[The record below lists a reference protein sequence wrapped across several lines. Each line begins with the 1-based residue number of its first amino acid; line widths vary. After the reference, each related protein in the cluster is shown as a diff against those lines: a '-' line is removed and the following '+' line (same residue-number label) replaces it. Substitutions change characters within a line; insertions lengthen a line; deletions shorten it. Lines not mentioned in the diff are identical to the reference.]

1 MSLKNSL
8 QAFLVVGI
16 LFLFGSASVIAATPD
31 TAAWIESVK
40 PKDALTPADA
50 QTPAKIVILRQGKP
64 LTFNSPVLMAELK
77 SGDRILFNGENN
89 QAYLNLINSNGALR
103 ITAADAKKEGY
114 EVNAK
119 PNSTWNNLVAL
130 LTDKMKPGETQAVS
144 ASTRGV
150 RGSCPKPE
158 EIDFPSILADQ
169 TETPKMAAGE
179 RALHFMWECGQA
191 PYRLSLVQND
201 KAISEVNIPAG
212 FQATLPKQNLKPG
225 TYKLVLKD
233 KKGFAPGVEPLYGN
247 AYVTEN
253 LILVAPADVPP
264 MPAALAKAPLPEETR
279 QLLYADWLAKQGNGE
294 WSMEAIQHVI
304 PYAKSYEPAADW
316 LRQWGGQ

>member
-1 MSLKNSL
+1 MSLKNSP
-8 QAFLVVGI
+8 QAFLVLAI
-16 LFLFGSASVIAATPD
+16 LFLSGSAPAIAATPD

-40 PKDALTPADA
+40 PKDALTPASA
-50 QTPAKIVILRQGKP
+50 QTSAKIVILRQGKP

-77 SGDRILFNGENN
+77 SGDRILINDN

-119 PNSTWNNLVAL
+119 PNSTWNNLVAFV
-130 LTDKMKPGETQAVS
+130 TDKIKPGQTQAVS

-158 EIDFPSILADQ
+158 EIDFPSIPADQ

-179 RALHFMWECGQA
+179 RALHFMWKCGQA

-201 KAISEVNIPAG
+201 KILNGIDIPSG
-212 FQATLPKQNLKPG
+212 FEATLPKQNLKPG
-225 TYKLVLKD
+225 TYKLVLSD
-233 KKGFAPGVEPLYGN
+233 KKGQSQPPFGN

-253 LILVAPADVPP
+253 LILVTPADVPP
-264 MPAALAKAPLPEETR
+264 MPAELAKAPLPAETR
-279 QLLYADWLAKQGNGE
+279 QLLYAEWLAKQGNGE

-304 PYAKSYEPAADW
+304 PLAKTYEPAADW

>member
-1 MSLKNSL
+1 MPQKYSRPSL
-8 QAFLVVGI
+8 LVLVI
-16 LFLFGSASVIAATPD
+16 LFFSGSAPVIAAPPE

-40 PKDALTPADA
+40 PKDALTPANA
-50 QTPAKIVILRQGKP
+50 QTKAKIVVLRQGQP
-64 LTFNSPVLMAELK
+64 VTFDTPVLMAELK
-77 SGDRILFNGENN
+77 SGDRIFINDS

-119 PNSTWNNLVAL
+119 PNSTWNNLVAFV
-130 LTDKMKPGETQAVS
+130 TDKIKPGQTQAVS
-144 ASTRGV
+144 ASTRGKGT
-150 RGSCPKPE
+150 RGGCPQPE
-158 EIDFPSILADQ
+158 DINFPSIPADQ

-179 RALHFMWECGQA
+179 RALHFIWQCGKA

-201 KAISEVNIPAG
+201 KVITEINVPSG
-212 FQATLPKQNLKPG
+212 FEATLPKQNLKPG

-253 LILVAPADVPP
+253 LILVAPTNVPP
-264 MPAALAKAPLPEETR
+264 MPEALANAPLPKETR
-279 QLLYADWLAKQGNGE
+279 KLLYADWLSRQGNGE
-294 WSMEAIQHVI
+294 WSMEAIQHLI
-304 PYAKSYEPAADW
+304 PYAKNYEPAADW

>member
-1 MSLKNSL
+1 MPLKNSTASL
-8 QAFLVVGI
+8 FFLSI
-16 LFLFGSASVIAATPD
+16 LFLSGSAPVIAATPE

-40 PKDALTPADA
+40 PKDALTPANA

-64 LTFNSPVLMAELK
+64 VAFTTPVLMAELK
-77 SGDRILFNGENN
+77 SGDRILINDNH
-89 QAYLNLINSNGALR
+89 AYLNLINSNGALR

-114 EVNAK
+114 EVSAK
-119 PNSTWNNLVAL
+119 PNSTWNNLVAFV
-130 LTDKMKPGETQAVS
+130 TDKIKPGQTQAVS
-144 ASTRGV
+144 ASTRGKGA
-150 RGSCPKPE
+150 RGSCPKPD

-201 KAISEVNIPAG
+201 KILNGIDIPSG
-212 FQATLPKQNLKPG
+212 FEATLPKQNLKPG
-225 TYKLVLKD
+225 TYKLVLSD
-233 KKGFAPGVEPLYGN
+233 KKGQSQPPFGN

-264 MPAALAKAPLPEETR
+264 MPAALTKSPLPEETR

-294 WSMEAIQHVI
+294 WSMEAIQLVT
-304 PYAKSYEPAADW
+304 PYTKTYEPAADW

>member
-1 MSLKNSL
+1 MSLKNNP
-8 QAFLVVGI
+8 QAFLVAGI
-16 LFLFGSASVIAATPD
+16 LFLSGGAPVIAATPD

-40 PKDALTPADA
+40 PKDALTSTNA
-50 QTPAKIVILRQGKP
+50 QTPPKIVILRQGKP

-119 PNSTWNNLVAL
+119 PNSTWNNLVAFV
-130 LTDKMKPGETQAVS
+130 TDKIKPGQTQAVS
-144 ASTRGV
+144 ASTRGSGT

-201 KAISEVNIPAG
+201 KILNAVDMPSG
-212 FQATLPKQNLKPG
+212 FEATLPKQNLKPG
-225 TYKLVLKD
+225 TYKLVLSD
-233 KKGFAPGVEPLYGN
+233 TKGQSQPPFGN

-264 MPAALAKAPLPEETR
+264 MPEALAKAPLPEETR

-294 WSMEAIQHVI
+294 WSMEAIQLVI
-304 PYAKSYEPAADW
+304 PFAKTYEPAADW